1 VTRIRG
7 MASVLVPI
15 AALFAGCSIADQI
28 DPNAKGDGLIELLLS
43 PKPVTGTVADAQDPY
58 DADKRTRGTLGL
70 SMTPAGSEPV
80 FVALYAANA
89 KDAEPSVRAAA
100 ARALGRHGGP
110 EQASLL
116 IDLLRDTD
124 AGVREEACRALQRIH
139 DPAAVDPLLA
149 ATREPEGAK
158 QGEEE
163 SKVRAQAAMAL
174 AQYRERRVVQG
185 LIGALSDTS
194 LAVNRNALS
203 ALRTLTGQDLGYD
216 QRRWLAWAKDA
227 SDPFAG
233 ASVFQFPVYSRG
245 PLFYERLP
253 LPFITP
259 APNETSGPPAGVPLG
274 PR

>member
-1 VTRIRG
+1 MTRTRRIVLG
-7 MASVLVPI
+7 LVP
-15 AALFAGCSIADQI
+15 AAGLLGGCSIADQI

-70 SMTPAGSEPV
+70 SMTTAGNNPV
-80 FVALYAANA
+80 FVALYATNA
-89 KDAEPSVRAAA
+89 KDSEPSVRAAA

-116 IDLLRDTD
+116 IELLRDAD
-124 AGVREEACRALQRIH
+124 SGVREEACRALQRIY
-139 DPAAVDPLLA
+139 DPTAVDPLLA

-163 SKVRAQAAMAL
+163 SKVRAQAALAL

-185 LIGALSDTS
+185 LIGALSDAS
-194 LAVNRNALS
+194 LSVNRNALT

-216 QRRWLAWAKDA
+216 QRRWLAWAKDTTE
-227 SDPFAG
+227 PFAG
-233 ASVFQFPVYSRG
+233 AVVFQFPTYSRA

-259 APNETSGPPAGVPLG
+259 PPNEPSGPPAGIPLG